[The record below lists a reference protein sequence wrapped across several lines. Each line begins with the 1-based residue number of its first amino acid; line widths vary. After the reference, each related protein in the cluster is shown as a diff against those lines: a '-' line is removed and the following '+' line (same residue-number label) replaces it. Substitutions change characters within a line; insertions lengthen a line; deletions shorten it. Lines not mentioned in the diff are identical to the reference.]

1 MLMCG
6 NDIRAA
12 GDKLQRVAEERFFQS
27 LVCPRPQMASAVEQ
41 LRIVYT
47 LDARRYSELK
57 RALPYVVCGMFS
69 PPFRRTE
76 NFAYTES
83 LILDFDH
90 LADKGVSLDELRKR
104 VAADSRV
111 MMCFASPSK
120 DGLKVMFRLGERCYD
135 SGLYS
140 VAYRL
145 FAADFARRMG
155 LEQVLDKRTSDV
167 TRACFAS
174 VDPDAYFNPDAEAV
188 DAKSY
193 ANGED
198 PLAFAD
204 AKHQAEEAGK
214 GQTAAA
220 PAAPHAP
227 NDPAADVMERI
238 RRTLRPAAPP
248 TREAVVVPAALDD
261 IMDALRD
268 HIGQTGIEVT
278 EVVNIQYAK
287 KIRARLGTRKAELN
301 LYHGRKGFSV
311 VVSPRQGTD
320 SELNG
325 LLADVTREFLAYNA

>member
-6 NDIRAA
+6 SDIRAA
-12 GDKLQRVAEERFFQS
+12 GDKLQRVAEERFYQS
-27 LVCPRPQMASAVEQ
+27 LVCPKPRMASAVEQ

-111 MMCFASPSK
+111 MMCFASPSR

-145 FAADFARRMG
+145 FAADFARHMG
-155 LEQVLDKRTSDV
+155 LEQVLDRRTSDV

-188 DAKSY
+188 DAKAY

-204 AKHQAEEAGK
+204 AKRQAETKHAHAA
-214 GQTAAA
+214 TAANA
-220 PAAPHAP
+220 PNAP

-248 TREAVVVPAALDD
+248 ARGSVVVPAELDD

-287 KIRARLGTRKAELN
+287 KIRARLGARKAELN

-320 SELNG
+320 SELNN
-325 LLADVTREFLAYNA
+325 LLADVTRDFLAYSA

>member
-1 MLMCG
+1 MLMYG

-12 GDKLQRVAEERFFQS
+12 GDKLQRVQEERFFES
-27 LVCPRPQMASAVEQ
+27 LVRPKPQMASAVEQ

-76 NFAYTES
+76 NFAYTED

-90 LADKGVSLDELRKR
+90 LAEKGVSLDELRKR

-145 FAADFARRMG
+145 FAADFARHMG
-155 LEQVLDKRTSDV
+155 LEQALDRRTSDV

-204 AKHQAEEAGK
+204 AKRQAEAEK
-214 GQTAAA
+214 EQTAT

-238 RRTLRPAAPP
+238 RRTLRPTAPP
-248 TREAVVVPAALDD
+248 ARESVVVPVALDD

-268 HIGQTGIEVT
+268 HIGRTGIEVT

-287 KIRARLGTRKAELN
+287 KIRARLGQRKAELN
-301 LYHGRKGFSV
+301 LYYGRKGFSV

-320 SELNG
+320 GELNS
-325 LLADVTREFLAYNA
+325 LLADVTREFLAYNT